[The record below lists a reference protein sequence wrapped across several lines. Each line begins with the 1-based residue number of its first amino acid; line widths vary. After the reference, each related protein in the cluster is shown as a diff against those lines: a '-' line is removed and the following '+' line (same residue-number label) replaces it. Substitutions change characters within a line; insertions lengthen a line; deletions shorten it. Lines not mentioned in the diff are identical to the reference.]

1 MRQALGVVAGFILW
15 TVLWLCLNQ
24 ALLAA
29 GMLSTDMT
37 KPMTNVATLSILL
50 LGSVIISLIGGYVTA
65 MIAGVPATISAAV
78 LGALLLATGIYF
90 QSKMWNVIPLW
101 YNVIFL
107 ILLVPMTFAGARM
120 RARMTP
126 Y

>member
-1 MRQALGVVAGFILW
+1 
-15 TVLWLCLNQ
+15 
-24 ALLAA
+24 
-29 GMLSTDMT
+29 
-37 KPMTNVATLSILL
+37 MTNVATLSILL

-90 QSKMWNVIPLW
+90 QSRMWNVIPLW

-120 RARMTP
+120 RAGMTP